1 MAIQFEVPKVDKK
14 IIAIDFDGTI
24 LNNRYPLLENPNMEI
39 IDFMRRNRKKFIWI
53 LWTCRTGEKLQQAVE
68 YMQVEHGFRFDYI
81 NENTKENLIKWGGDT
96 RKIWADYYIDDR
108 NAKLWEV
115 ER

>member
-81 NENTKENLIKWGGDT
+81 NENTKENLLKWGGDT

-108 NAKLWEV
+108 NANIWEV
-115 ER
+115 GK